1 MVQGPQ
7 EETQMLVILIILRT
21 LTLVSILQRIELLI
35 MNLAQKCIIRPISII
50 NQGVLDQDMVL
61 KTEMEDLWA
70 EVSRIRPRAIWAHIE
85 EVQVGVEKAME
96 VE

>member
-70 EVSRIRPRAIWAHIE
+70 EVSRIRPRAI
-85 EVQVGVEKAME
+85 
-96 VE
+96 

>member
-7 EETQMLVILIILRT
+7 KETQMLVILIILRT

-70 EVSRIRPRAIWAHIE
+70 EVSRIRPRAI
-85 EVQVGVEKAME
+85 
-96 VE
+96 